1 MIKTIAPEV
10 IDIVQKRYLILRTIY
25 YNQPIGRRTLST
37 ELGLGER
44 IIRSEVNIL
53 KNQGL
58 LNIDIM
64 GMYITV
70 DGKDLIDELSEIY
83 KGLMGIPELEK
94 NLAVILNI
102 KKVYIVPG
110 NSGLN
115 DIVLKD
121 IGKTTSE
128 VLKRLIQPTDIIG
141 ITGGNTMA
149 AVAEEMSPENKSS
162 DITVIP
168 ARGGLG
174 REVETQSNS
183 IAAKIGQKLGGSY
196 RLLNIPDS
204 LEKEA
209 LEIMIKNREIK
220 ESLEFINN
228 MNILLFGIGRADTMA
243 HRRNLPQ
250 DKIDSLMDS
259 GAVAEAFGHYFDING
274 NELWEYKTIGLSLD
288 KFKETPYIIGVA
300 GGEDKAEAI
309 IAISHLSKDIILV
322 TDENAARSI
331 LNIVNNKI

>member
-37 ELGLGER
+37 ELGFGER

-70 DGKDLIDELSEIY
+70 EGKALIDELNEIY
-83 KGLMGIPELEK
+83 KGLMGITELEK
-94 NLAVILNI
+94 DLATCLNI
-102 KKVYIVPG
+102 KRVYIVPG
-110 NSGLN
+110 NSGHN
-115 DIVLKD
+115 DLFLKD
-121 IGKTTSE
+121 MGKTTSE

-149 AVAEEMSPENKSS
+149 AVAEEMVPQNKSS

-196 RLLNIPDS
+196 RLLNVPDS

-209 LEIMIKNREIK
+209 LEIMIKNREVK

-228 MNILLFGIGRADTMA
+228 INILLFGIGRADTMA
-243 HRRNLPQ
+243 QRRNLPKE
-250 DKIDSLMDS
+250 KIDSLMDS

-288 KFKETPYIIGVA
+288 KFKETRDIIGVA
-300 GGEDKAEAI
+300 GGDDKAEAI
-309 IAISHLSKDIILV
+309 IAISHLSKNIILV

-331 LNIVNNKI
+331 INIVNNKI